1 MNKIKR
7 FKCFVLSV
15 FVLRT
20 IFCYRIKNLL
30 IISNFLQMEKD
41 MVRNWYQ
48 NLDNKLIRECVRFKI
63 ILSKILVVAKRLWGY
78 SKFMFARIFLTPTSP
93 TPTCSSLLL
102 LHVSPLSTYVCFR
115 DLIHPQK
122 RYCNAFEFS
131 NEKSGSE
138 KRKKNYF
145 LVNSK

>member
-78 SKFMFARIFLTPTSP
+78 SKFMFARIFLPHP
-93 TPTCSSLLL
+93 PHLPPQLVRPCYFYMY
-102 LHVSPLSTYVCFR
+102 PLSQPMFA
-115 DLIHPQK
+115 LGI
-122 RYCNAFEFS
+122 
-131 NEKSGSE
+131 
-138 KRKKNYF
+138 
-145 LVNSK
+145 